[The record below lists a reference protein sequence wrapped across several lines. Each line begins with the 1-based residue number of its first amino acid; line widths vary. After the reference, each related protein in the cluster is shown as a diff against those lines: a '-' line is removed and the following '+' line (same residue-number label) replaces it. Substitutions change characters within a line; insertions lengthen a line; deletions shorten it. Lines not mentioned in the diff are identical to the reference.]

1 MKYIWFTYDGSGLS
15 IAKKLIDEGQT
26 VIVAQIQNASELHS
40 GKTEEPED
48 RKKRLSVF
56 DGMVPKHDAREVLKR
71 MKNMHGKD
79 DWFVIFDLNSLWYY
93 AQIAV
98 KLGFTNGFFPTEEDT
113 LFEDD
118 RDKGKELVKQY
129 WPDLEVA
136 DVQEFKTIEE
146 GIAFLEQS
154 DDLYVLKA
162 NTEGD
167 LTVVPKGDDPE
178 QSHEAL
184 IGALKTNQKEYE
196 KEGYI
201 LELKIPD
208 PIEITPQM
216 VFYNGKPVFTD
227 IDIENKPIGAG
238 SIGNMTGCAG
248 NLIIQTKMGEKIN
261 KIAFPKKVYEM
272 AAQHPG
278 LFIWDASIL
287 IDRRTKQLYFG
298 EFCPNRW
305 GYDAIFTELEMC
317 GSVSA
322 YFESI
327 VAGKNPLKQK
337 FGVGI
342 RVFNIKKHEDCDVA
356 VQDEQGIYFYDVKR
370 EDDHLVTVGSDW
382 NLFVATG
389 AADTIEEAVDHAF
402 DRINPDMFTDGYY
415 RPKFDFNSY
424 DYPNS
429 IPQRYAFTNGML
441 FDAPQWRQKPDRASM
456 KRLIDGLQHTLDDH
470 EQEMTTL
477 QERHSKELSEE
488 RERSEKSIESV
499 RQEKDTEL
507 AAIREEMENILES

>member
-1 MKYIWFTYDGSGLS
+1 MKYIFFTYDGSGLS

-40 GKTEEPED
+40 GKTEEAED

-56 DGMVPKHDAREVLKR
+56 NGMVPKHDAREVLRR
-71 MKNMHGKD
+71 MKNMRGKD

-118 RDKGKELVKQY
+118 REKGKELVKQF
-129 WPDLEVA
+129 WPDLAVA
-136 DVQEFKTIEE
+136 EVQEFKTIEE

-154 DDLYVLKA
+154 DEMYVLKA

-178 QSHEAL
+178 QSDEAL
-184 IGALKTNQKEYE
+184 IGALKTNKAEYE

-201 LELKIPD
+201 LEMMIPD

-305 GYDAIFTELEMC
+305 GYDAIFTELAMAD
-317 GSVSA
+317 SVAS
-322 YFESI
+322 YFESV
-327 VAGKNPLKQK
+327 VAGKNPLKKK
-337 FGVGI
+337 FGAAV
-342 RVFNIKKHEDCDVA
+342 RVFNIKKFEDTDVT
-356 VQDEQGIYFYDVKR
+356 VTDEEGIFFYDVKQ
-370 EDDHLVTVGSDW
+370 EGDHLVTVGSDW

-389 AADTIEEAVDHAF
+389 AADTIEAAVDQAF

-429 IPQRYAFTNGML
+429 IPNRYQFANGML
-441 FDAPQWRQKPDRASM
+441 FNAPEWTHPFDRAAVT
-456 KRLIDGLQHTLDDH
+456 RGLDSVFQALDQRDEKAKATQKDH
-470 EQEMTTL
+470 EAALAALGE
-477 QERHSKELSEE
+477 
-488 RERSEKSIESV
+488 
-499 RQEKDTEL
+499 EKDAEI
-507 AAIREEMENILES
+507 ARVREEKEQEIGGIKQQMEDILNS